1 MVQLPHKVKGNVK
14 KSRPQYG
21 LDQPRGYVKRRA
33 QTGFSISM
41 KRCPI
46 ENRSAR

>member
-1 MVQLPHKVKGNVK
+1 MVQLPHKVKGNMK

-21 LDQPRGYVKRRA
+21 LGQCTTGTGYAV
-33 QTGFSISM
+33 QTGFSMSM